1 MNRITI
7 SGYVGKDPSFTVSK
21 DGKSIARFNVAV
33 RRKMNKEKSDW
44 FGCTAFGNVCE
55 AFLKPF
61 VKAGSLVLVSGEM
74 QFNDYEKKDG
84 TKGTSNTIV
93 ISDIELLKSGERAE
107 GESETPNETIE
118 NKQENIQPIT
128 DQDLPF

>member
-7 SGYVGKDPSFTVSK
+7 SGYVGKDPSFTVTK
-21 DGKSIARFNVAV
+21 DGKSLARFTVAV
-33 RRKMNKEKSDW
+33 KRKMNKGKTDW
-44 FGCTAFGNVCE
+44 FACSAFGNICE
-55 AFLKPF
+55 TFLKPF
-61 VKAGSLVLVSGEM
+61 VKAGSLVLISGEM

-118 NKQENIQPIT
+118 NQQKDTQSIP
-128 DQDLPF
+128 DDLPF

>member
-7 SGYVGKDPSFTVSK
+7 SGYVGKDPSFTVTK
-21 DGKSIARFNVAV
+21 DGKSLARFTVAV
-33 RRKMNKEKSDW
+33 KRKMNKEKTDW
-44 FGCTAFGNVCE
+44 FACSAFGNICE

-61 VKAGSLVLVSGEM
+61 VKAGSLVLISGEM

-118 NKQENIQPIT
+118 NQQKDTQSIP
-128 DQDLPF
+128 DDLPF